1 MAFIEILLKKNYKTM
16 TFYHE
21 ISKIECLVIASPP
34 IKSQLILQKNH
45 IVFYKCL
52 LLTNC
57 IVKQAPLSIVVNPAC
72 CQIETNAAHPSQE
85 SCRINNN
92 LTKTQQEHLA
102 GRPVNLFCCASFCDG
117 IPRSEREGVRE

>member
-1 MAFIEILLKKNYKTM
+1 MFFINSLYCKSST
-16 TFYHE
+16 
-21 ISKIECLVIASPP
+21 
-34 IKSQLILQKNH
+34 IKDS
-45 IVFYKCL
+45 V
-52 LLTNC
+52 
-57 IVKQAPLSIVVNPAC
+57 VKPAC
-72 CQIETNAAHPSQE
+72 CQIETNSAHPSQE